1 MSFDPFYPIF
11 DTSDWLEQLLPLG
24 IRVVQI
30 RIKDKSEAETR
41 QEIQRSQELCEKYQ
55 CRLIVN
61 DYWKIA
67 LELGCDFVHLGQEDL
82 DGADVSMLKKSD
94 VRFGVSTHSEEELE
108 RALALDPDYIALG
121 PVYPTILKKMPW
133 QPQGL
138 ERVTQWKK
146 QIGDLPLIGIGGIN
160 LDRAPGVFQAGADS
174 VAMVTDITLN
184 PDPEDQVKRWIKLT
198 ESRRFSE

>member
-82 DGADVSMLKKSD
+82 DGADLSMLKKSD
-94 VRFGVSTHSEEELE
+94 VRFG
-108 RALALDPDYIALG
+108 
-121 PVYPTILKKMPW
+121 
-133 QPQGL
+133 
-138 ERVTQWKK
+138 
-146 QIGDLPLIGIGGIN
+146 
-160 LDRAPGVFQAGADS
+160 
-174 VAMVTDITLN
+174 
-184 PDPEDQVKRWIKLT
+184 
-198 ESRRFSE
+198 